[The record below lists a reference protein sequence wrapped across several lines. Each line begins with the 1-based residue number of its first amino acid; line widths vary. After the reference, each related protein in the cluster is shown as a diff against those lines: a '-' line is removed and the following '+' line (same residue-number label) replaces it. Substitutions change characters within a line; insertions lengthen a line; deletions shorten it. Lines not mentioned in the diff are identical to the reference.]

1 MGVLVGLQFR
11 RFHQTT
17 YSSLVSRENTCAAE
31 LSHGR
36 GLGVKMGNFFARVF
50 GGNNNN
56 NNERVGQE
64 QPPAPKGPSRVS
76 EQDRAVLVSH
86 PRTCKL
92 TLVSSIFERVS
103 YLPFKHSAATQE
115 AER

>member
-1 MGVLVGLQFR
+1 M
-11 RFHQTT
+11 
-17 YSSLVSRENTCAAE
+17 VSRENTCAAE
-31 LSHGR
+31 LSHRR
-36 GLGVKMGNFFARVF
+36 GLGVTFLKMGNFFARVF
-50 GGNNNN
+50 GGNNN

-86 PRTCKL
+86 PRTCKK
-92 TLVSSIFERVS
+92 TAMFERVS